1 MTLEIK
7 PLAPT
12 LAAEVTGVDI
22 RAPLPEAA
30 SAAIIKAL
38 AHHLVLVFPG
48 EPMSD
53 EQQIAFSQIFG
64 PLEATKGANPSAG
77 TVFARQ
83 SNIDL
88 DTGGTIPSDDRRM
101 LYQKANM
108 LWHSDSSFKQ
118 VPSRCSI
125 LSAREIPAVGG
136 ATEFAS
142 TRAAY
147 ASLDAD
153 RQRALEG
160 LIVEHD
166 IVYSRRLVGFEF
178 TPEEASSFASYRHNL
193 VQDCAITG
201 HKSVLIGAHA
211 KAITGWSDHE
221 SRELLDDLLAR
232 ATRPEHTYRHE
243 WRNGDVVVWDNRAVV
258 HRATPYDGAKYRR
271 LMQRTTIS
279 MGDRPA

>member
-88 DTGGTIPSDDRRM
+88 DTGSTIPSDDRRM

>member
-1 MTLEIK
+1 MALTIK
-7 PLAPT
+7 KLGHA

-22 RAPLPEAA
+22 RAPLSEAER
-30 SAAIIKAL
+30 AAIIEAL
-38 AHHLVLVFPG
+38 ARNLVLVFPG
-48 EPMSD
+48 EPLSD
-53 EQQIAFSQIFG
+53 EQQIAFSRVFG
-64 PLEATKGANPSAG
+64 PLEMTKGANPSAG

-88 DTGGTIPSDDRRM
+88 DTGGTIPGDDRRM

-118 VPSRCSI
+118 VLSRCSI
-125 LSAREIPAVGG
+125 LSAREIPAIGG
-136 ATEFAS
+136 ATELAS

-153 RQRALEG
+153 RQRELDG

-178 TPEEASSFASYRHNL
+178 TVEEANAFHSYRHRL
-193 VQDCAITG
+193 VQSCAISG
-201 HKSVLIGAHA
+201 GKSVLIGAHA
-211 KAITGWSDHE
+211 KAIVGWPDDR
-221 SRELLDDLLAR
+221 SRALLDDLLVR

-279 MGDRPA
+279 MGDKLM

>member
-1 MTLEIK
+1 MTPTIK
-7 PLAPT
+7 PLAKA
-12 LAAEVTGVDI
+12 LAAEVTGIDV
-22 RAPLPEAA
+22 RTPLTGSA
-30 SAAIIKAL
+30 SAAIIEAL
-38 AHHLVLVFPG
+38 AHHLVLVLPG
-48 EPMSD
+48 KPMSD
-53 EQQIAFSQIFG
+53 EQQIAFSRIFG
-64 PLEATKGANPSAG
+64 PLEMTKGANPSAG
-77 TVFARQ
+77 TFFARQ

-88 DTGGTIPSDDRRM
+88 DTGGQIPGDDRRM

-118 VPSRCSI
+118 VLSRCSI

-136 ATEFAS
+136 ATEFGS

-147 ASLDAD
+147 ASLDAN
-153 RQRALEG
+153 RQRELEG

-178 TPEEASSFASYRHNL
+178 TQQEASSFQLYRHRL

-211 KAITGWSDHE
+211 KAIVGWSNDE
-221 SRELLDDLLAR
+221 SRALLDDLLAR

-243 WRNGDVVVWDNRAVV
+243 WRNGDVVIWDNRAVV
-258 HRATPYDGAKYRR
+258 HRATAYDGAKYRR

-279 MGDRPA
+279 MGDRSM

>member
-1 MTLEIK
+1 MTVEIK
-7 PLAPT
+7 PLAAA

-22 RAPLPEAA
+22 RAPLSPAA
-30 SAAIIKAL
+30 SAGIMAAL

-53 EQQIAFSQIFG
+53 QEQIAFSSYFG
-64 PLEATKGANPSAG
+64 QLEMTKGANPSSG

-88 DTGGTIPSDDRRM
+88 DTGGTMAGDDRRM

-118 VPSRCSI
+118 VLSRCSI

-153 RQRALEG
+153 RQRELEG
-160 LIVEHD
+160 LVVEHD

-178 TPEEASSFASYRHNL
+178 TAEEAGSFRAYRHQL
-193 VQDCAITG
+193 VQDCAVTG
-201 HKSVLIGAHA
+201 RKSVLIGAHA
-211 KAITGWSDHE
+211 KCIVGWPSDR
-221 SRELLDDLLAR
+221 SRTLLDDLLAR

-279 MGDRPA
+279 MGERTA

>member
-1 MTLEIK
+1 MALTIK
-7 PLAPT
+7 KLGHA

-22 RAPLPEAA
+22 RAPLSEAEGD
-30 SAAIIKAL
+30 AIIEAL
-38 AHHLVLVFPG
+38 AHNLVLVFPG
-48 EPMSD
+48 EPLSD
-53 EQQIAFSQIFG
+53 EQQIAFSRIFG
-64 PLEATKGANPSAG
+64 PLEMTKGANPSAG

-88 DTGGTIPSDDRRM
+88 DTGGTIPGDDRRM

-118 VPSRCSI
+118 VLSRCSI
-125 LSAREIPAVGG
+125 LSAREIPAIGG
-136 ATEFAS
+136 ATELAS

-147 ASLDAD
+147 ASLDAE
-153 RQRALEG
+153 RQRELDG

-178 TPEEASSFASYRHNL
+178 TLEEANAFHSYRHQL
-193 VQDCAITG
+193 VQSCSISG
-201 HKSVLIGAHA
+201 RKSVLIGAHA
-211 KAITGWSDHE
+211 KAIVGWPDGK
-221 SRELLDDLLAR
+221 SRALLDDLLAR

-279 MGDRPA
+279 MGDKLM